1 MLCRGDG
8 KRDNC
13 PMHYDTIAITG
24 MGVVSSVGTSVGSFT
39 ESLKKN
45 QNGLVCLDRF
55 DPSPFH
61 ATRSFEISDFK
72 LEGKNARA
80 LMRMNKNAQY
90 TIAAV
95 GEALRQSAYP
105 LEANPYE
112 VGLVLGS
119 SFLDVALVTKYMTD
133 VLKSQLKDYRPLQFP
148 NTVPNAT
155 AAHTAIE
162 LKIKGP
168 NVTLVSM
175 QNGAFSA
182 VEYAIK
188 MLRTDQVKMVLVGGV
203 DVFSRERFLYFQQLE
218 RIAGIRGPE
227 IHIPFSHDRNGFIL
241 GEGCGILALEKTET
255 ARKRGA
261 LILAE
266 IRSLVTTY
274 FPCPITEPLVA
285 DLPDTKLLYDRLLE
299 TANLE
304 KGSIDAF
311 FSCASSCIDIDAWED
326 QAIASYFGKNLPVT
340 AFSSFIGEASDASAL
355 HFVAAG
361 VCLDQGF
368 LFPVLGYS
376 GNSEMESNILTRTER
391 FDKLNCVIVSR
402 LGLGG
407 SYSGLLLSRS
417 RI

>member
-1 MLCRGDG
+1 MD
-8 KRDNC
+8 
-13 PMHYDTIAITG
+13 YDTIAITG
-24 MGVVSSVGTSVGSFT
+24 MGVVSSIGTTLEAFT
-39 ESLKKN
+39 KSLKKN
-45 QNGLVCLDRF
+45 RSGLTSLNRF
-55 DPSPFH
+55 DPSPFY
-61 ATRSFEISDFK
+61 AACSFEISGFE

-90 TIAAV
+90 TIAAARA
-95 GEALRQSAYP
+95 ALKQSGYP
-105 LEANPYE
+105 LVANPYE

-133 VLKSQLKDYRPLQFP
+133 VLKSRLKDYRPLQFP

-162 LKIKGP
+162 LKIRGP
-168 NVTLVSM
+168 NVTLISL

-182 VEYAIK
+182 VEYAIR

-203 DVFSRERFLYFQQLE
+203 DVFSRERFLYFSQLE
-218 RIAGIRGPE
+218 RIAGSKGSE

-241 GEGCGILALEKTET
+241 GEGCGILALEKIED

-261 LILAE
+261 LIMAE
-266 IRSLVTTY
+266 IRSLVSTY

-285 DLPDTKLLYDRLLE
+285 DLPNTRLLYDRLLE
-299 TANLE
+299 RANLE

-311 FSCASSCIDIDAWED
+311 FSCANSCIDIDAWED
-326 QAIASYFGKNLPVT
+326 QAIVSYFGKNLPVT
-340 AFSSFIGEASDASAL
+340 AFSSFIGEASDGSL
-355 HFVAAG
+355 LNLIAAG
-361 VCLDQGF
+361 ICLQDDF

-376 GNSEMESNILTRTER
+376 GNSEMESNILTRTET
-391 FDKLNCVIVSR
+391 FDRLNCAIVSR

-407 SYSGLLLSRS
+407 SYSVVLLSRPK
-417 RI
+417 I

>member
-1 MLCRGDG
+1 MD
-8 KRDNC
+8 
-13 PMHYDTIAITG
+13 YDTIAITG
-24 MGVVSSVGTSVGSFT
+24 MGVVSSIGTTLEVFT

-45 QNGLVCLDRF
+45 RSGLTSLNRF

-72 LEGKNARA
+72 LAGKNARA
-80 LMRMNKNAQY
+80 LLRINKNAQY

-95 GEALRQSAYP
+95 RAALKQSGYP
-105 LEANPYE
+105 LEVNPYE

-133 VLKSQLKDYRPLQFP
+133 VLKSRLKDYRPLQFP

-162 LKIKGP
+162 LKIRGP
-168 NVTLVSM
+168 NITLISM
-175 QNGAFSA
+175 QNGAFCA
-182 VEYAIK
+182 VEYAIR

-218 RIAGIRGPE
+218 RIAGNKGSE
-227 IHIPFSHDRNGFIL
+227 IHIPFAQERNGFIL
-241 GEGCGILALEKTET
+241 GEGCGILALEKTED

-261 LILAE
+261 LIIAE
-266 IRSLVTTY
+266 IRSLVSTY

-285 DLPDTKLLYDRLLE
+285 DLPNTRLLYDRLLE

-326 QAIASYFGKNLPVT
+326 QAIVSYFGKNLPVT
-340 AFSSFIGEASDASAL
+340 AFSSFIGEASDGSL
-355 HFVAAG
+355 LNLIAAG
-361 VCLDQGF
+361 ICLQDDF

-376 GNSEMESNILTRTER
+376 GNSEMESNILTRTET
-391 FDKLNCVIVSR
+391 FDKLNCAIVSR

-407 SYSGLLLSRS
+407 SYSVLLLSRP